1 LQAKIESEKPLLPI
15 SSSKSAT
22 VALEEPQEQPAMFQI
37 PPGMMAPDSTIDG
50 LITAVFGDIRA
61 NYNQPGYLSG
71 RAILSP
77 KNVDVDALNNKVLEM
92 IPGEV
97 GSFHSES
104 QRCTKQTSMI

>member
-1 LQAKIESEKPLLPI
+1 
-15 SSSKSAT
+15 
-22 VALEEPQEQPAMFQI
+22 MFQI
-37 PPGMMAPDSTIDG
+37 PPGMMAPDNTIDG
-50 LITAVFGDIRA
+50 LITAVFGDIQA

-97 GSFHSES
+97 GSFHSKS
-104 QRCTKQTSMI
+104 QLIPFRVPEMYKTNFDELNNSANTGVDSTGVDR